1 MTGNPNP
8 TVLTGLIG
16 RNITASRSP
25 WLHESEARAQGFDL
39 RYVLL
44 DFAVTEKDERD
55 LAQQLMQVQAQGFAG
70 VNVTYPYKRS
80 IIAHLDEL
88 SPGAA
93 RVGAVNT
100 VKFSNGRRLGYNTD
114 ITGFAASV
122 RSDLAEARLSN
133 VLQFGAGGGGSA
145 TAFALL
151 ELGAQCL
158 HVKDRDL
165 ACAEDLV
172 ERLQQEFGMDRAR
185 VCVEV
190 MDVLATVDGI
200 VNATPMGMANQP
212 QAPFDT
218 SQLQPAQWVADIVYF
233 PLETTLLR
241 DARRIG
247 CATLDGSG
255 MAVHQAAEA
264 FEIFTGRKP
273 NIPRMLQSFLQ
284 FASKARSEP
293 T

>member
-16 RNITASRSP
+16 RNIAASRSP
-25 WLHESEARAQGFDL
+25 WLHESEARAQAFDL
-39 RYVLL
+39 RYELL
-44 DFAVTEKDERD
+44 DFAVSEKDERD
-55 LAQQLMQVQAQGFAG
+55 LSQQLSQVQAQGFAG

-80 IIAHLDEL
+80 IIPHLDEL
-88 SPGAA
+88 SPGAT

-100 VKFSNGRRLGYNTD
+100 VKFSNGRRLGFNTD

-122 RSDLAEARLSN
+122 RSGLPAANLGK

-145 TAFALL
+145 TAFALM
-151 ELGAQCL
+151 ELGAKCL
-158 HVKDRDL
+158 HVQDRDVD
-165 ACAEDLV
+165 CADDLV
-172 ERLQQEFGMDRAR
+172 ERLRQEFGPDRAR
-185 VCVEV
+185 VCLDV
-190 MDVLATVDGI
+190 MDILNGADGI
-200 VNATPMGMANQP
+200 VNATPMGMASQP

-218 SQLQPAQWVADIVYF
+218 SQLKPSQWVADIVYF

-241 DARRIG
+241 DARRMG

-273 NIPRMLQSFLQ
+273 NIPRMLQSFLKFGAQ
-284 FASKARSEP
+284 